1 MPAPIAAAAALAARF
16 AARKLANDAA
26 KKSAKKALKTS
37 KKSNPSA
44 NPKSAVKVL
53 PRKTAPK
60 TDLSNRGNRPTRSQ
74 RSERAADLS
83 FKKAEA
89 RYEGEYLTRMT
100 GLKGPKGVTSQ
111 RTRGQGTRSLRK
123 EAAIKKEAN
132 KSTPIKINSAR
143 PFTSPKSG
151 NIFRGTDIL
160 KSNNARALKAA
171 NKPTRSSKS
180 KLTMREKAGKAVVN
194 ATIGKT
200 AARKYAAS
208 KLRKS
213 K

>member
-1 MPAPIAAAAALAARF
+1 MPTPLVGAGIRIGGQIVKAAF
-16 AARKLANDAA
+16 GKEAA
-26 KKSAKKALKTS
+26 KKAVAVSTKNAAKKKEAKDAVKAAA
-37 KKSNPSA
+37 KKKPLA
-44 NPKSAVKVL
+44 KPKSAVKVL

-111 RTRGQGTRSLRK
+111 RTRSQGTRSLRK

-132 KSTPIKINSAR
+132 KSTPIQINSAR
-143 PFTSPKSG
+143 PFTNPNSG

-171 NKPTRSSKS
+171 NKPKPKKKS
-180 KLTMREKAGKAVVN
+180 K
-194 ATIGKT
+194 
-200 AARKYAAS
+200 
-208 KLRKS
+208 
-213 K
+213 